1 MNTVLLDEKLAEQLE
16 QATTRVAIKNRKG
29 RIVGYYEPVSIAPP
43 GVARKLSPNSDDD
56 LRRLVREKTGG
67 LPLADVLRRIGAE

>member
-29 RIVGYYEPVSIAPP
+29 SIVGYYEPVSIAAP
-43 GVARKLSPNSDDD
+43 GVARSLSPNTKED
-56 LRRLVREKTGG
+56 LRQRMRDKSGS
-67 LPLADVLRRIGAE
+67 LPLDDVLRQIGAE

>member
-1 MNTVLLDEKLAEQLE
+1 MNTALLDEKLAEQLE
-16 QATTRVAIKNRKG
+16 QATTCVAIKNRKG
-29 RIVGYYEPVSIAPP
+29 RIVGYYEPVSIAAP
-43 GVARKLSPNSDDD
+43 GVARSLSPNTEEN